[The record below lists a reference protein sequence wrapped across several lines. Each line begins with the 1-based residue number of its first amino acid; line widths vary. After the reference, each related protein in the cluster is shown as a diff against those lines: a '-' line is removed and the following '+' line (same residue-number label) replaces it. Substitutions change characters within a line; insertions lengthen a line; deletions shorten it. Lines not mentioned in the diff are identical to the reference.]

1 MKEFHVKESLYI
13 FFYNMKEMSM
23 VMYNASHY
31 STIAGSK
38 EC

>member
-1 MKEFHVKESLYI
+1 MKEFHAKEPLYI
-13 FFYNMKEMSM
+13 IFYNREMSK

-31 STIAGSK
+31 SIIAGSK

>member
-1 MKEFHVKESLYI
+1 MKEFHAKEPLYI
-13 FFYNMKEMSM
+13 IFYNMREMSK

-31 STIAGSK
+31 SIIAGSK